1 MPLPLFRCNS
11 PHFHAILGRNRAF
24 RSKATPKQ
32 PSLARNSPKLTGHLA
47 SIEVGGHVRVF
58 SLVIALSMAVPSAGS
73 TQSMSKGA
81 SLPGGEAIGRL
92 MVAGRS
98 MCTGALVASDLVL
111 TAAHC
116 LYSPK
121 TGRKVDPRKIEF
133 QAGLRSGKA
142 KATRTVKNT
151 VQHPKYR
158 HNVGNAQV
166 GYDLALLK
174 LRKPI
179 PANIA
184 KPVAIST
191 GRSSEGLLGV
201 VSYTIGNQNDPRM
214 MFPCQVLARQNETM
228 VMNCKVISMSFWVV
242 RCSIRCVKTMQIPLS
257 VGSPSP
263 DCWWS
268 FSLVEAW
275 VFICCPAWS
284 TPWND

>member
-1 MPLPLFRCNS
+1 M
-11 PHFHAILGRNRAF
+11 
-24 RSKATPKQ
+24 
-32 PSLARNSPKLTGHLA
+32 
-47 SIEVGGHVRVF
+47 RVF

-179 PANIA
+179 PASIA

-228 VMNCKVISMSFWVV
+228 VMNCKVNFGASGAPVLSIQKGEPPELVSVISAKAAMGGRDVSVG
-242 RCSIRCVKTMQIPLS
+242 TTLS
-257 VGSPSP
+257 V
-263 DCWWS
+263 
-268 FSLVEAW
+268 
-275 VFICCPAWS
+275 S
-284 TPWND
+284 TLQKLLSEG